1 MKRVTNLL
9 FAVVL
14 SAFAFS
20 VSAQEDELSLSGSSE
35 KSKYGDNWFISVGGS
50 ANLLLAEEDK
60 YQTVLNRTRL
70 GGEFTIGKWW
80 NPDFGMRVQ
89 VMGGGL
95 RGFNLRAPQ
104 GGVYLDGNNGQ
115 WAFPFPGITEADG
128 NKIKPQWFPPHDLE
142 VVKVTNGPA
151 WSANGFNLVDNS
163 AGTGPGFWQEYNYAS
178 ASVDFMANLSN
189 LFRGHY
195 KENSR
200 FDVVAFAG
208 LGVIHA
214 FGNNLTTPDFNYAVG
229 KAGLRANLNLSS
241 KWALYLEPQL
251 NITSPEFDGYK
262 GDAMVDG
269 IANLSFG
276 LQYTFNRD
284 YTSPSDFLSLEEIN
298 YLNDK
303 INENRSLI
311 EGHQDILE
319 RQQKLL
325 NELEKCCDENGKEIV
340 TKVIERETLP
350 EYIRFVLDSDEIEQ
364 SEYTKIVDVVKYL
377 KSTDSKLLLVGYADK
392 NTGNSS
398 YNLSLSQ
405 RRVQA
410 VTNELV
416 RLGVNSSRLVVEW
429 KGDKVQ
435 PFAPNDWNRVVVM
448 VERK

>member
-14 SAFAFS
+14 SAFVFS
-20 VSAQEDELSLSGSSE
+20 VSAQGDDLNLSGASE

-50 ANLLLAEEDK
+50 ANLLTAEEDK
-60 YQTVLNRTRL
+60 NQTVLNRAKL
-70 GGEFTIGKWW
+70 GGEFTLGKWF
-80 NPDFGMRVQ
+80 NSDFGMRIQ
-89 VMGGGL
+89 AMGGGL
-95 RGFNLRAPQ
+95 RGFNYQQSQ
-104 GGVYLDGNNGQ
+104 GGIYLDGDHGQ
-115 WAFPFPGITEADG
+115 WFFPMGMDDNRYIPKLVGMEPVDVNRDWSKFNRTNDKAGI
-128 NKIKPQWFPPHDLE
+128 
-142 VVKVTNGPA
+142 
-151 WSANGFNLVDNS
+151 
-163 AGTGPGFWQEYNYAS
+163 GPGFWQEFNYVS

-214 FGNNLTTPDFNYAVG
+214 FGNDLTTPDFNYVVG
-229 KAGLRANLNLSS
+229 KTGFRTNLNLSP

-269 IANLSFG
+269 IVNLSFG
-276 LQYTFNRD
+276 IQYTFNRD
-284 YTSPSDFLSLEEIN
+284 FTSSNDFLSLEEIN

-311 EGHQDILE
+311 ENHQDILE
-319 RQQKLL
+319 RQQRLL
-325 NELEKCCDENGKEIV
+325 NDLEKCCDENEVI
-340 TKVIERETLP
+340 TKVVERQTLP
-350 EYIRFVLDSDEIEQ
+350 EYVRFVLDSDEIEQ
-364 SEYTKIVDVVKYL
+364 SEYAKIVDVVQYL
-377 KSTDSKLLLVGYADK
+377 KVSPDSKLLLVGYADK
-392 NTGNSS
+392 NTGNPS
-398 YNLSLSQ
+398 YNMDLSQ

-410 VTNELV
+410 VTNELN
-416 RLGVNSSRLVVEW
+416 RLGISQNRLVVEW